1 MPGHGVWM
9 SEDPAASDQ
18 ASARGAQELAVEAI
32 RAGDSERA
40 ARLLREAL
48 DLAPDAPDLLC
59 NYGAALQALGR
70 PDEAAD
76 SYRRAVAVGGEP
88 AALLQYNLG
97 TALAQAGDYAGAE
110 AAYRAAL
117 AHDSEHVEAHGNLG
131 VLLYQLGKFDE
142 AAAVLA
148 HATTLSPEGVQLRC
162 NLGATLCALGD
173 GCAAE
178 AAYREACALAPESAQ
193 AHTGLAAALI
203 LQDQHDAAI
212 VALER
217 ALAIDP
223 TAAEPRQQ
231 LAAVFGRQRSL
242 EKAEA
247 IYRSLIERMPDDAWS
262 HNGLGAV
269 LEAQERRDEAQAAFA
284 RALALSPD
292 WADAHYNLG
301 VSLER
306 SGQLERAAASYSA
319 ALERAPEHVLAINN
333 LAGVHRALG
342 NIEDAGRMYEHAA
355 RLAPH
360 DEVATHLAA
369 AMAGQTTERAPA
381 GYVRK
386 VFDDYADRYDGHMRE
401 TLEYRAPEALGAAIA
416 AAFGEGRVGIGPS
429 ARRAD
434 VAPGARRADVAPS
447 ARRADVAIDLGCG
460 TGLLG
465 RAVSGYVEHL
475 VGVDLSPRMVE
486 LARASGVYDELI
498 EGDIIDYLSGR
509 EAASCEL
516 VMAADVLIYLGDLSA
531 LFAAVGRALRVGG
544 VWAFSVE
551 EHAGDEAYI
560 LRDTARYA
568 HARPYLERLAEDAGL
583 VCRAWQEVTLRL
595 ERGDPVLGLLGIIER
610 PAADG

>member
-1 MPGHGVWM
+1 M
-9 SEDPAASDQ
+9 SEDPAASDR

-32 RAGDSERA
+32 RAGDCERA

-48 DLAPDAPDLLC
+48 ELAPDAPDLLC

-110 AAYRAAL
+110 VAYRAAL
-117 AHDSEHVEAHGNLG
+117 AHDSDHVEAHGNLG
-131 VLLYQLGKFDE
+131 VLLYQLGKLDE

-173 GCAAE
+173 GRAAE
-178 AAYREACALAPESAQ
+178 AAYREACALAPESVQ

-217 ALAIDP
+217 ALAIEP

-242 EKAEA
+242 EKAEE
-247 IYRSLIERMPDDAWS
+247 IYRSLIERMPEDAWS

-284 RALALSPD
+284 RALALSPE

-306 SGQLERAAASYSA
+306 SGQLERAVASYSD
-319 ALERAPEHVLAINN
+319 ALERAPEHVLAMNN

-342 NIEDAGRMYEHAA
+342 NIEDAGRLYEHAA

-369 AMAGQTTERAPA
+369 AMAGQTTVRAPA

-401 TLEYRAPEALGAAIA
+401 TLDYRAPEALGAAIA
-416 AAFGEGRVGIGPS
+416 AAFGEGRVGVGPDEGRVGVGPS
-429 ARRAD
+429 ARRA
-434 VAPGARRADVAPS
+434 G
-447 ARRADVAIDLGCG
+447 VAIDLGCG

-475 VGVDLSPRMVE
+475 VGVDLSPRMIE
-486 LARASGVYDELI
+486 LARASGVYGELI

-595 ERGDPVLGLLGIIER
+595 ERGDPVPGLLGVMER